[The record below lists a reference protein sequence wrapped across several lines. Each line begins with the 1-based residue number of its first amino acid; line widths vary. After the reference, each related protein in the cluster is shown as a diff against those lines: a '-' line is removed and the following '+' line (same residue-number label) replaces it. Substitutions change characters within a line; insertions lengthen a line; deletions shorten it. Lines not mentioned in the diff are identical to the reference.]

1 MHQQTNKT
9 NIYLVI
15 LFFLLTTF
23 DNINIKNQF
32 NTKIKNIE
40 VLGLNNF
47 ENKKIQKELSNLL
60 KKNIFFLDK
69 QRIFNEIYSN
79 EIVDNVSVFKNY
91 PSKLIID
98 INKVEFLAITKKK
111 NNLYYIGSNGKL
123 IKADVKEEKLPFI
136 YGDFNTDEFIIF
148 QKKLK
153 KSMLNYNDI
162 RNLFFFKSKRWN
174 IELKNGLVIKFP
186 NNEIDSSL
194 ELLTQIFVNDL
205 FQKVRIIDLRQKN
218 QIIINE

>member
-23 DNINIKNQF
+23 DNINFKNQF

-40 VLGLNNF
+40 VLGLSNF
-47 ENKKIQKELSNLL
+47 ENKEIKKELSDLL
-60 KKNIFFLDK
+60 RKNIFFLDK
-69 QRIFNEIYSN
+69 QGIFNKIYSN

-98 INKVEFLAITKKK
+98 ISKVEFLAITKKK
-111 NNLYYIGSNGKL
+111 NNFYYIGSNGKL
-123 IKADVKEEKLPFI
+123 IRADVKEEKLPFI

-153 KSMLNYNDI
+153 KSSLNYNDI
-162 RNLFFFKSKRWN
+162 KNIFFFKSKRWN
-174 IELKNGLVIKFP
+174 IELKNGMVIKFP
-186 NNEIDSSL
+186 SNEIESSL
-194 ELLTQIFVNDL
+194 DLLSQIFVNDL
-205 FQKVRIIDLRQKN
+205 FQKVKIIDLRQKK